1 MFTFFDFC
9 RSLPEEKKCGDQSSL
24 SVEIGTEFSPEE
36 YQEHCINL
44 TKNKG
49 SNQKASLIEATGEG
63 ETEVADH
70 LRIDFTTEDQCT
82 TIPEI
87 ENYGITFEVFC
98 DSNMDSEPLIVLN
111 EELSNDCNPYYS
123 ITHKSGCMVGNLK
136 GIWRFVESN
145 AYIFAIVFMVIGLF
159 NLILGRKLIKPAI
172 AIIFCLSTV
181 VAILFLLYVLILQN
195 DSKDWVLWLLL
206 VVSVILGGI
215 VGFFASKFVRVGVFF
230 LGLWAGAG
238 VGLLLNNIVF
248 YKINHVAVLWVLMAV
263 FGLTLGILS
272 IFWYHYIVIV
282 CTSIIGSFL
291 FIRGISLFAG
301 GYPNEFTI
309 YQRISDGEIS
319 NMPWTFYIYMVGIV
333 ILFFIGAFIQYRI
346 KKREG
351 DSGDKKYDY
360 YKRV

>member
-1 MFTFFDFC
+1 MTTFFDFC
-9 RSLPEEKKCGDQSSL
+9 RSLPETKKCRDESTL
-24 SVEIGTEFSPEE
+24 SVEVGTDFSPEE
-36 YQEHCINL
+36 FQAQCINL

-49 SNQKASLIEATGEG
+49 KNQEATLIEAVGEG
-63 ETEVADH
+63 EFEIKEH
-70 LRIDFTTEDQCT
+70 LRLDFSTEEECNL
-82 TIPEI
+82 IPDVDY
-87 ENYGITFEVFC
+87 YGISFEVFC
-98 DSNMDSEPLIVLN
+98 DASLEKEPAIVLN
-111 EELSNDCNPYYS
+111 EALSNDCNPYFS
-123 ITHKSGCMVGNLK
+123 VTHKSGCMVGDLK
-136 GIWRFVESN
+136 GIWRFVEDN
-145 AYIFAIVFMVIGLF
+145 AFIFAIVFIVVGLF

-181 VAILFLLYVLILQN
+181 VAILFFLYVLILQN
-195 DSKDWVLWLLL
+195 DSKEWVLWLLL
-206 VVSVILGGI
+206 AVSVILGGI
-215 VGFFASKFVRVGVFF
+215 VGFFASKFVRIGVFF

-238 VGLLLNNIVF
+238 IGLLLNNMVF

-309 YQRISDGEIS
+309 YERIRDGEL
-319 NMPWTFYIYMVGIV
+319 NGMPWTFYIYMIGMV
-333 ILFFIGAFIQYRI
+333 ILFFIGAFIQHKI

-351 DSGDKKYDY
+351 DSEDKKYDY